1 MKVTVT
7 RKKSNK
13 DANFTYVIVG
23 SSTFILCDAL
33 EGGGGGIFCCDALG
47 GGNHA
52 FLIFQPPM
60 L

>member
-7 RKKSNK
+7 REKSNK
-13 DANFTYVIVG
+13 DANFTCVIVG

-52 FLIFQPPM
+52 FLIF
-60 L
+60 